1 MEAAEQRR
9 VRELSKLEDEWRA
22 KCAEQVKR
30 AEGVGEDRLER
41 RMRQAQE
48 DLEAARTSST
58 EAIAAAH
65 GRSDER
71 LARERSMRLAAET
84 ELSEVE
90 RAKSDAE
97 RLLAKGLEDL
107 EAVIQD
113 RDARLLRASE
123 ASREAAADFE
133 ERLANGA
140 AAAEAAESSLREDFE
155 GRVAKLNEELASKTA
170 AHARLQDVARTT
182 EEQLRQVLDR
192 DVTHRGTQSVEVHRI
207 DRPAQTQ
214 IYGLEVVPDKPRRK
228 KKDTSAV
235 DRRFELSLIHIS
247 EPTRP
252 Y

>member
-1 MEAAEQRR
+1 MAASKAAARERDDGQKRLEAAEQRR

-30 AEGVGEDRLER
+30 AEGVGEERLER

-84 ELSEVE
+84 ELTEVE
-90 RAKSDAE
+90 RAKTDAE

-155 GRVAKLNEELASKTA
+155 G
-170 AHARLQDVARTT
+170 
-182 EEQLRQVLDR
+182 
-192 DVTHRGTQSVEVHRI
+192 
-207 DRPAQTQ
+207 
-214 IYGLEVVPDKPRRK
+214 
-228 KKDTSAV
+228 
-235 DRRFELSLIHIS
+235 LSLIHI
-247 EPTRP
+247 
-252 Y
+252 